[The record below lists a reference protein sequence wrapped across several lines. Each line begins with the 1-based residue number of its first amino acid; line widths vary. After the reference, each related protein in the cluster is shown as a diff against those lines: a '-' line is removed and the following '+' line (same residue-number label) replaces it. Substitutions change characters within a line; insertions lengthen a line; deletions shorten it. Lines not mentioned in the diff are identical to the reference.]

1 MHFTKEEAL
10 KDLHVLRLAVCKM
23 LDYGVREELEAEL
36 ESALEEVYDGIHA
49 IDTRSAEVLTR
60 EERLWVH
67 SIVKST
73 RDALS

>member
-1 MHFTKEEAL
+1 MHFTNEEAL
-10 KDLHVLRLAVCKM
+10 KDLHVLRLAVCRL
-23 LDYGVREELEAEL
+23 LDCGVSEERETELFL
-36 ESALEEVYDGIHA
+36 ALEEVYDGIHA
-49 IDTRSAEVLTR
+49 VDTRSAEVLTR